1 MWVLPLAMA
10 HAAEV
15 QLPRVLVVKVRVA
28 RTGHRAPASNLVAQT
43 EVWMTATFGHVIS
56 AHMQTPN
63 QPEPARP
70 VIANIDS
77 ASQCSFEFWTIH
89 LQTLRCYSVMRNI
102 HEI

>member
-28 RTGHRAPASNLVAQT
+28 RTGHRAPAPNLVAQT
-43 EVWMTATFGHVIS
+43 EVWMTATFGHAIS